1 MSTDQQFDMQPVLD
15 KTMPL
20 YIDRCS
26 ESQFMNSSMCRALV
40 RARKSSTIS
49 AAEFVSAQI
58 AIDEFLDHA
67 SRNQD
72 DPDSFLIHVLAESGC
87 ENPAETALRIY
98 QNWDER
104 MTILHEATDKTKA

>member
-1 MSTDQQFDMQPVLD
+1 MSTENQTDVQAVFSKVMHIYLN
-15 KTMPL
+15 TSIRSL
-20 YIDRCS
+20 HLTR
-26 ESQFMNSSMCRALV
+26 SMCNSLIHAQKRGIIDAGECLD
-40 RARKSSTIS
+40 
-49 AAEFVSAQI
+49 AELAV
-58 AIDEFLDHA
+58 DEFMDHA

-87 ENPAETALRIY
+87 ENPDETALRIY

>member
-1 MSTDQQFDMQPVLD
+1 MSTDQPFDMQAVLD

-20 YIDRCS
+20 YIVEKPHQR
-26 ESQFMNSSMCRALV
+26 SMCQALAFSCAGLRITNKEKV
-40 RARKSSTIS
+40 
-49 AAEFVSAQI
+49 AAYA
-58 AIDEFLDHA
+58 AIDIFMDHA

-72 DPDSFLIHVLAESGC
+72 DPDTFLIHVLAESGC
-87 ENPAETALRIY
+87 ENPTETALRIY